1 MLAAGLPRCEMHYI
15 IIKSFTENIYG
26 ENMKSQETTARLE
39 NILKKV
45 KDETE
50 VKNIWISTQRK
61 AMTALLGISMST

>member
-39 NILKKV
+39 NIFKKV

-50 VKNIWISTQRK
+50 VKK
-61 AMTALLGISMST
+61 YMDKYTALPGISMST